1 MSKRLLNAKELANE
15 TGLKLS
21 RIYQL
26 SREGKIPLVIIGE
39 RQYAYPESRI
49 LEWLGI
55 TDHTKTK
62 VQTVLENENAVGSSV
77 GGAD

>member
-1 MSKRLLNAKELANE
+1 MSKRLLNAKQLASE

-26 SREGKIPLVIIGE
+26 SREGRIPLVVIGE

-49 LEWLGI
+49 LRWLGI
-55 TDHTKTK
+55 DDDTKTEADE
-62 VQTVLENENAVGSSV
+62 VQPNVRK
-77 GGAD
+77 

>member
-1 MSKRLLNAKELANE
+1 MNKRLMTAKQVATE

-21 RIYQL
+21 RVYQL
-26 SREGKIPLVIIGE
+26 SREGKIPLVVIGE

-55 TDHTKTK
+55 TDNNDIEASEVK
-62 VQTVLENENAVGSSV
+62 NNAGK
-77 GGAD
+77 

>member
-1 MSKRLLNAKELANE
+1 MSKRLLNAKELSAE

-26 SREGKIPLVIIGE
+26 SREGKIPMVVIGE

-49 LEWLGI
+49 LKWLGI
-55 TDHTKTK
+55 ADDGQPE
-62 VQTVLENENAVGSSV
+62 VGEGENN
-77 GGAD
+77 DDK

>member
-1 MSKRLLNAKELANE
+1 MSKRLLTAKELASE

-26 SREGKIPLVIIGE
+26 SREGKIPMVVVGQ
-39 RQYAYPESRI
+39 RQYVYPESRI

-55 TDHTKTK
+55 TDDSSTDNKE
-62 VQTVLENENAVGSSV
+62 VQDN
-77 GGAD
+77 GGK